1 MMIAQG
7 MFGWPRLILEKIPV
21 EKCEELIE
29 RFLQELEEGRHSR
42 GLVGA
47 GSDNQPQKSALLK
60 EVCQRRKYLCSSSP
74 NFIVEGAWRVTK
86 NELFP

>member
-1 MMIAQG
+1 MMIGHG

-29 RFLQELEEGRHSR
+29 KFLHELGEGRHLKA
-42 GLVGA
+42 LVII
-47 GSDNQPQKSALLK
+47 GSDNQPQKTSLLK
-60 EVCQRRKYLCSSSP
+60 EVCQRRGYLLNSSP
-74 NFIVEGAWRVTK
+74 NFGSEGAWRVTK